1 MPCNMT
7 WSLFGREEAGGG
19 GGVGGGGEG
28 LSTMVIAVTNQIIDE

>member
-19 GGVGGGGEG
+19 GGGGWGEWFEYHG
-28 LSTMVIAVTNQIIDE
+28 HCSDESDY